1 MAFICTSVIRGGKNP
16 LVVLSTSNTAEASG
30 VVVPMPVWAD
40 TNVETANRAAKNNFL
55 GSLIFDFILVLFE
68 IPLDFGKVI
77 IQ

>member
-1 MAFICTSVIRGGKNP
+1 
-16 LVVLSTSNTAEASG
+16 
-30 VVVPMPVWAD
+30 MPVWAD

-77 IQ
+77 IR